1 LFNFFG
7 FDMLQFFGF
16 ELRPIAA
23 NARTNLVDKAAFLD
37 FLIEAMQRP
46 LAEKPDRRT
55 RES

>member
-16 ELRPIAA
+16 EPHPIAA
-23 NARTNLVDKAAFLD
+23 NDRTNLVGKAAFLD
-37 FLIEAMQRP
+37 FLIEAVRRP
-46 LAEKPDRRT
+46 LAEKPDRGT